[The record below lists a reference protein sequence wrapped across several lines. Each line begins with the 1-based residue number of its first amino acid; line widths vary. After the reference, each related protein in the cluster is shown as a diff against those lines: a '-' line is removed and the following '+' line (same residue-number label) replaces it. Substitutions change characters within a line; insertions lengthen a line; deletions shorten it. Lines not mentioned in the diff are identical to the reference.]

1 MEQKQP
7 QTQEFDDIQGIK
19 DPEIKKSR
27 NAFKSV
33 LDGSFMGKDQFLDR
47 MPYIVFLVGI
57 GIVYITNTYHAEN
70 LLRERKKLELEMRE
84 LHPEAISISSQ
95 LMQMSNQSEVAHLCK
110 DNGLEMR
117 ENLDPP
123 YKIVL
128 KSRDVNFVNRKVI
141 DK

>member
-1 MEQKQP
+1 MEQKST

-19 DPEIKKSR
+19 EPGVKKNR
-27 NAFKSV
+27 NVFKSV

-47 MPYIVFLVGI
+47 MPYILFLVGI
-57 GIVYITNTYHAEN
+57 GIAYITNTYHAEN

-95 LMQMSNQSEVAHLCK
+95 LMQMSNQTEVAHLCK
-110 DNGLEMR
+110 ENGLEMH

-128 KSRDVNFVNRKVI
+128 KPQDVKFVNRKVI